1 MPASRSPAPLL
12 MALLLLLAALLL
24 PPAAQAEVN
33 GSVSLHSD
41 LRYRGV
47 SLSADKP
54 QGQLSLAYDG
64 RDGWYAGA
72 MATHVDFYT
81 RSSSPLLLGYL
92 GRVMPLAQGLD
103 WEAGLSASH
112 YPSKDFYDYQE
123 AYLGLLSERWQL
135 RLHYSP
141 HYYGRAASTLYAE
154 LTTRWPL
161 AATLDVFAGLGVLS
175 TRDETRNPHGPTRID
190 TRSGLAL
197 RLGQAE
203 VQLAYITLSRGG
215 PYSGPFE
222 ARPRRLT
229 LSTSLAF

>member
-1 MPASRSPAPLL
+1 
-12 MALLLLLAALLL
+12 MALLLLPGAVL
-24 PPAAQAEVN
+24 PLVARAEVN

-54 QGQLSLAYDG
+54 QGQLGLAYDG

-92 GRVMPLAQGLD
+92 GRVMPLRPGLD
-103 WEAGLSASH
+103 WEAGVSASH

-123 AYLGLLSERWQL
+123 AYLALLSERWQV
-135 RLHYSP
+135 RLSYSP
-141 HYYGRAASTLYAE
+141 HYYGRAPATLYAE

-161 AATLDVFAGLGVLS
+161 TTSLDVFAGLGVLS

-190 TRSGLAL
+190 SRSGLAL

-203 VQLAYITLSRGG
+203 LQLAYVTLSRGG

-222 ARPRRLT
+222 ARPRRLI
-229 LSTSLAF
+229 LSTSLSF